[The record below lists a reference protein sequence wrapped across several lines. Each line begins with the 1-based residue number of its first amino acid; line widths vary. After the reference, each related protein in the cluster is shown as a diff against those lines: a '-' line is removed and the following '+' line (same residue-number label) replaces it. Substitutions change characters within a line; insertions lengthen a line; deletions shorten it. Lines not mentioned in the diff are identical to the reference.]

1 MDEYVSGAWMMEGW
15 RAGLG
20 PVMGHTPVMTP
31 VGPPSSASHYS
42 RHTSVITAPLITPI
56 SILGYMHIPQITE
69 SQEGINMTNKGPDF
83 KMIRYMDLRER
94 EARK

>member
-1 MDEYVSGAWMMEGW
+1 MDEYVSGAWMMGGW

-20 PVMGHTPVMTP
+20 RVMGHTPVMTP

-42 RHTSVITAPLITPI
+42 RHTSVITAPLITAI
-56 SILGYMHIPQITE
+56 SILGCMHIPQITD

-83 KMIRYMDLRER
+83 KMIRYERQRE
-94 EARK
+94 